1 MTLVKINSC
10 EGFIVSLNKNDD
22 ILFFDEDFSK
32 FTFFAN
38 QMGILV
44 KLILMMIIIFR
55 KIILRLLTMS
65 DF

>member
-44 KLILMMIIIFR
+44 KLILMMIMIFR
-55 KIILRLLTMS
+55 KIILRLLSMS

>member
-44 KLILMMIIIFR
+44 KLILMMIMIFR

>member
-44 KLILMMIIIFR
+44 KLILMMIMIFG

>member
-44 KLILMMIIIFR
+44 N
-55 KIILRLLTMS
+55 
-65 DF
+65 